1 MSAPGAWI
9 EDPNAT
15 LEDIHYP
22 GLEASF
28 PFPRTYKEAKERA
41 AQNPEWTV
49 KALFAAAYSNQ
60 MRAQEAD
67 LKLEEVEQRID
78 EAETQVVTW
87 RKHAEN
93 HETRAARW
101 KKEVTTQQ
109 ALVEDLREQISL
121 QKQLLETRKQLD
133 RQANPERVRVNFQD
147 EEEPAEPRER
157 RSTSRQRTPTSMSS
171 ESKRD
176 KRSAKFPD
184 PPILE
189 DGEKPTFRIWNAQIQ
204 NKLRINADWY
214 THDDPEVEE
223 QSKVAYIQTRTDGKA
238 AKHLYTWLE
247 DKQDGNERI
256 YVEDVIQCLEN
267 LFEDPDRRL
276 KARHELKKTKMSFF
290 GDFNEFQSEF
300 LRLAMVA
307 RTPRDQWKEELHDKL
322 YDSLRVPMEIYV
334 TDEDYSFDQYCKKAQ
349 QYARGLAQ
357 QNKER
362 RERTSRR
369 APEQTTVKIRTDPS
383 KPYTERR
390 ETPKASALEP
400 AKASASVRC
409 YNCNQTGHFAYACP
423 KADIRKPVEAKMVDE
438 FDSASGS
445 EQPESENE

>member
-1 MSAPGAWI
+1 MSLPGAWI

-15 LEDIHYP
+15 LEDVHYP
-22 GLEASF
+22 DLEATF
-28 PFPRTYKEAKERA
+28 TFPRTYKEAKERA
-41 AQNPEWTV
+41 AKNPEWTV
-49 KALFAAAYSNQ
+49 KALFAAAYTNQ
-60 MRAQEAD
+60 MRAQDAEE
-67 LKLEEVEQRID
+67 KLQ
-78 EAETQVVTW
+78 EAETQTATW
-87 RKHAEN
+87 KKHAES
-93 HETRAARW
+93 HEIRTVKW
-101 KKEVTTQQ
+101 KKEATAQQ
-109 ALVEDLREQISL
+109 EIVEDLREQIRL
-121 QKQLLETRKQLD
+121 QKQLLETRKQL
-133 RQANPERVRVNFQD
+133 ERVRVNSPQND

-157 RSTSRQRTPTSMSS
+157 RSTSRQRTPTSISS

-189 DGEKPTFRIWNAQIQ
+189 DGEKPTFRIWNAQMQ
-204 NKLRINADWY
+204 HKLRINADWY
-214 THDDPEVEE
+214 AHDDPDVTE

-247 DKQDGNERI
+247 DKQDGNKRVYI
-256 YVEDVIQCLEN
+256 EDVIQCLEN

-276 KARHELKKTKMSFF
+276 KARHELKKMKMSFC
-290 GDFNEFQSEF
+290 GDFNDFQSEF

-334 TDEDYSFDQYCKKAQ
+334 TDEDYNFDQYCKKAQ
-349 QYARGLAQ
+349 QYGRGLTQ

-369 APEQTTVKIRTDPS
+369 APEQATVKTRTDNPS
-383 KPYTERR
+383 KPYPERR
-390 ETPKASALEP
+390 EAPKAPMQEP
-400 AKASASVRC
+400 AKASDRIVKC
-409 YNCNQTGHFAYACP
+409 YNCNQTGHYARECT
-423 KADIRKPVEAKMVDE
+423 KADIRKPAESKLLDE